1 MFKKKRENQE
11 LEIIDIENDPS
22 LDKKPDKKGKKKK
35 RDDRKKASAKK
46 ADKAESV
53 GKNSGDTKPGDNTP
67 AEKDQPQE
75 KTVLIEFKDVC
86 KKYDQGDN
94 VFYALKDASFTIN
107 EGEMV
112 VILGP
117 SGAGK
122 STLLN
127 LLGGMDSASSGH
139 ILFGGRDLTTF
150 NDNQLTAY
158 RAQNVGVVFQFYNL
172 IPTLTAYENVAL
184 MRDIKDETA
193 DPKEALASVGLAE
206 HMHQFPS
213 QLSGGEQQR
222 TSIARAIAKN
232 PKLLLCDEPTGAL
245 DTDTGREVLK
255 LLQDMS
261 REKKRTVVMVTHNSL
276 FADIADTVIRVKNG
290 GIKSIVHN
298 DDPMDALEVTW

>member
-1 MFKKKRENQE
+1 MFKKKKKDEKD
-11 LEIIDIENDPS
+11 LEIIDIENE
-22 LDKKPDKKGKKKK
+22 PDKK
-35 RDDRKKASAKK
+35 
-46 ADKAESV
+46 
-53 GKNSGDTKPGDNTP
+53 
-67 AEKDQPQE
+67 
-75 KTVLIEFKDVC
+75 VLIEFKDVC
-86 KKYDQGDN
+86 KKYEQGDN
-94 VFYALKDASFTIN
+94 VFYALKDASLTIN

-139 ILFGGRDLTTF
+139 ILFDGKDLTTF
-150 NDNQLTAY
+150 NDNQLTEY
-158 RAQNVGVVFQFYNL
+158 RAKNVGVVFQFYNL

-184 MRDIKDETA
+184 MRDIKDGTS
-193 DPKEALASVGLAE
+193 DPKEALAAVGLAE

-213 QLSGGEQQR
+213 QMSGGEQQR
-222 TSIARAIAKN
+222 TSIARAVAKN

-245 DTDTGREVLK
+245 DTDTGKEVLK

-261 REKKRTVVMVTHNSL
+261 REKKRTVVMVTHNSF

-298 DDPMDALEVTW
+298 DDPKDASEVNW

>member
-1 MFKKKRENQE
+1 MIMNIFDKKKSEAEQVD
-11 LEIIDIENDPS
+11 IIDLDNDKT
-22 LDKKPDKKGKKKK
+22 LDKNKKLKTASKENKK
-35 RDDRKKASAKK
+35 RKK
-46 ADKAESV
+46 
-53 GKNSGDTKPGDNTP
+53 
-67 AEKDQPQE
+67 
-75 KTVLIEFKDVC
+75 VLIEFKNVS
-86 KKYDQGDN
+86 KKYDQGEN
-94 VFYALKDASFTIN
+94 VFYALKDASLTIN

-127 LLGGMDSASSGH
+127 LLGGMDSASEGH
-139 ILFGGRDLTTF
+139 IWFDGEDLTTF
-150 NDNQLTAY
+150 SDNLLTKY

-184 MRDIKDETA
+184 MKDIKNDTT
-193 DPKEALASVGLAE
+193 DPKEALSAVGLAE

-213 QLSGGEQQR
+213 QMSGGEQQR
-222 TSIARAIAKN
+222 TSIARAVAKN
-232 PKLLLCDEPTGAL
+232 PRLLLCDEPTGAL

-261 REKKRTVVMVTHNSL
+261 REKKRTVVMVTHNSF

-290 GIKSIVHN
+290 GIESVVHN
-298 DDPMDALEVTW
+298 DSPKDASVVNW

>member
-1 MFKKKRENQE
+1 MF
-11 LEIIDIENDPS
+11 
-22 LDKKPDKKGKKKK
+22 GKKKK
-35 RDDRKKASAKK
+35 NESDLTIIDLENDASSDSEKK
-46 ADKAESV
+46 
-53 GKNSGDTKPGDNTP
+53 
-67 AEKDQPQE
+67 
-75 KTVLIEFKDVC
+75 VLIEFKDVC
-86 KKYDQGDN
+86 KKYTQGEHE
-94 VFYALKDASFTIN
+94 FYALRDANLTIN

-139 ILFGGRDLTTF
+139 IFFDGEDLTTF
-150 NDNQLTAY
+150 NDNQLTRY

-184 MRDIKDETA
+184 MRDIKNDTS
-193 DPKEALASVGLAE
+193 DPGEALASVGLAE

-213 QLSGGEQQR
+213 QMSGGEQQR

-245 DTDTGREVLK
+245 DTVTGKEVLK

-261 REKKRTVVMVTHNSL
+261 REKKRTVVMVTHNSF

-290 GIKSIVHN
+290 GIQSVVHN
-298 DDPMDALEVTW
+298 ENPKDATEVNW

>member
-1 MFKKKRENQE
+1 MMHKKKPDEPE
-11 LEIIDIENDPS
+11 LEIVE
-22 LDKKPDKKGKKKK
+22 LDTAP
-35 RDDRKKASAKK
+35 R
-46 ADKAESV
+46 
-53 GKNSGDTKPGDNTP
+53 
-67 AEKDQPQE
+67 
-75 KTVLIEFKDVC
+75 VLIEFKKVC
-86 KKYDQGDN
+86 KKYEQGEHL
-94 VFYALKDASFTIN
+94 FYALKDADLTIN

-127 LLGGMDSASSGH
+127 LLGGMDSASSGE
-139 ILFGGRDLTTF
+139 ILFDGKDLTTLT
-150 NDNQLTAY
+150 DNQLTQY

-184 MRDIKDETA
+184 MKDIKNDTL
-193 DPKEALASVGLAE
+193 DPLEALDAVGLKD

-213 QLSGGEQQR
+213 QMSGGEQQR
-222 TSIARAIAKN
+222 VSIARAVAKN

-245 DTDTGREVLK
+245 DTGTGKEVLK

-261 REKKRTVVMVTHNSL
+261 KEKKRTVVMVTHNSF

-290 GIKSIVHN
+290 GIQSIVHN
-298 DDPMDALEVTW
+298 DAPKDASEINW

>member
-1 MFKKKRENQE
+1 MF
-11 LEIIDIENDPS
+11 
-22 LDKKPDKKGKKKK
+22 GKKKK
-35 RDDRKKASAKK
+35 NESDLTIIDLENDASSDSEKK
-46 ADKAESV
+46 
-53 GKNSGDTKPGDNTP
+53 
-67 AEKDQPQE
+67 
-75 KTVLIEFKDVC
+75 VLIEFKGVC
-86 KKYDQGDN
+86 KRYAQGEN
-94 VFYALKDASFTIN
+94 EFYALRDANLTIN

-112 VILGP
+112 VILGH

-139 ILFGGRDLTTF
+139 IFFDGEDLTTF
-150 NDNQLTAY
+150 NDNQLTKY

-184 MRDIKDETA
+184 MRDIKNDTS
-193 DPKEALASVGLAE
+193 DPEEALASVGLAE

-213 QLSGGEQQR
+213 QMSGGEQQR

-245 DTDTGREVLK
+245 DTVTGKEVLK

-261 REKKRTVVMVTHNSL
+261 REKKRTVVMVTHNSF

-290 GIKSIVHN
+290 GIQSVVHN
-298 DDPMDALEVTW
+298 ENPKDATEVNW